1 MIYGRIKKHCQPIK
15 DQGGETMST
24 INTSYA
30 AMQYGMNTAQK
41 IRQQDSRKADAGE
54 KVKETG
60 ETQSTETKKLSKKA
74 QNVLEKLKDKYGNMD
89 FFVSD
94 TTDDTEA
101 RQIMSRGT
109 KEYSVL
115 LSSDELEKMAEDDSY
130 YNSRVK
136 DIDGAVSMSKQ
147 INGQFGFDSAYGK
160 ENGTQIAQIGIR
172 LNDDGTTTYFVELEK
187 LSEKQKERI
196 ENVKEKKAEDAK
208 KADKSAEKAETV
220 KKTSVQ
226 ANSMEELQEKIRN
239 IDWDSIKEETL
250 QTKGGKF
257 DFRV

>member
-1 MIYGRIKKHCQPIK
+1 
-15 DQGGETMST
+15 
-24 INTSYA
+24 
-30 AMQYGMNTAQK
+30 
-41 IRQQDSRKADAGE
+41 
-54 KVKETG
+54 
-60 ETQSTETKKLSKKA
+60 
-74 QNVLEKLKDKYGNMD
+74 MD

-196 ENVKEKKAEDAK
+196 ENAKEKKAEDAK
-208 KADKSAEKAETV
+208 RQINPQRKQRLSK
-220 KKTSVQ
+220 
-226 ANSMEELQEKIRN
+226 NIRA
-239 IDWDSIKEETL
+239 
-250 QTKGGKF
+250 GKF
-257 DFRV
+257 HGRVAGKDQEYRLGQHQRGDTTDQGWKI

>member
-1 MIYGRIKKHCQPIK
+1 
-15 DQGGETMST
+15 
-24 INTSYA
+24 
-30 AMQYGMNTAQK
+30 
-41 IRQQDSRKADAGE
+41 
-54 KVKETG
+54 
-60 ETQSTETKKLSKKA
+60 
-74 QNVLEKLKDKYGNMD
+74 
-89 FFVSD
+89 
-94 TTDDTEA
+94 
-101 RQIMSRGT
+101 
-109 KEYSVL
+109 
-115 LSSDELEKMAEDDSY
+115 
-130 YNSRVK
+130 
-136 DIDGAVSMSKQ
+136 MSKQ

-196 ENVKEKKAEDAK
+196 ENAKEKKAEDAK
-208 KADKSAEKAETV
+208 KADKSAEKAQTV

>member
-15 DQGGETMST
+15 DQGGETMSA

-41 IRQQDSRKADAGE
+41 IRQQDSHKADTGE
-54 KVKETG
+54 KIKETG

-74 QNVLEKLKDKYGNMD
+74 QNVLKKLKDKYGNMD

-101 RQIMSRGT
+101 RQIMFRGT

-196 ENVKEKKAEDAK
+196 ENAKEKKAEDAK
-208 KADKSAEKAETV
+208 KADKSAEKAQTV

-239 IDWDSIKEETL
+239 IDWDSIKEEIL

-257 DFRV
+257 DFRA

>member
-1 MIYGRIKKHCQPIK
+1 
-15 DQGGETMST
+15 MST

-30 AMQYGMNTAQK
+30 AMQYGMNTAKK
-41 IRQQDSRKADAGE
+41 IRQQDSRKADTGE

-74 QNVLEKLKDKYGNMD
+74 QDVLKKLKDKYGNMD

-160 ENGTQIAQIGIR
+160 ENSTQIAQIGIR

-196 ENVKEKKAEDAK
+196 ENAKEKKAEDAK
-208 KADKSAEKAETV
+208 KADKSAEKAQTV

-257 DFRV
+257 DFRA

>member
-1 MIYGRIKKHCQPIK
+1 
-15 DQGGETMST
+15 MST

-41 IRQQDSRKADAGE
+41 IRQQDSRKADTGE
-54 KVKETG
+54 KVKETE

-74 QNVLEKLKDKYGNMD
+74 QDILKKLKDKYGNMD

-115 LSSDELEKMAEDDSY
+115 LSRDELEKMAEDDSY

-187 LSEKQKERI
+187 LSEK
-196 ENVKEKKAEDAK
+196 AADAK
-208 KADKSAEKAETV
+208 KADKSAEKAQTV

-257 DFRV
+257 DFRA

>member
-1 MIYGRIKKHCQPIK
+1 
-15 DQGGETMST
+15 
-24 INTSYA
+24 
-30 AMQYGMNTAQK
+30 
-41 IRQQDSRKADAGE
+41 
-54 KVKETG
+54 
-60 ETQSTETKKLSKKA
+60 
-74 QNVLEKLKDKYGNMD
+74 MD

-196 ENVKEKKAEDAK
+196 ENAKEKKAEDAK
-208 KADKSAEKAETV
+208 KADKSAEKAQTV